1 MFASSEAG
9 SYSRLVDFVYHPT
22 LGWRA
27 MKKKQKDLVSRRLSS
42 LSHSGVRLSI
52 DACWLREGCVP
63 PAPPFDPPCETWPF
77 DRSDFDQSAPPEG
90 VECVWGGGVCVRVR
104 VLCVCGGGVCPPGG
118 VECVWELESVPCV
131 WGGGVWVR
139 VECVWEVESVWVE
152 CVWGV
157 GVGVGVQCVWEVGC
171 VWWAKAEVDGRSVW
185 SLRTWKG
192 GGI

>member
-1 MFASSEAG
+1 
-9 SYSRLVDFVYHPT
+9 
-22 LGWRA
+22 
-27 MKKKQKDLVSRRLSS
+27 
-42 LSHSGVRLSI
+42 
-52 DACWLREGCVP
+52 
-63 PAPPFDPPCETWPF
+63 
-77 DRSDFDQSAPPEG
+77 
-90 VECVWGGGVCVRVR
+90 
-104 VLCVCGGGVCPPGG
+104 VCPPGG